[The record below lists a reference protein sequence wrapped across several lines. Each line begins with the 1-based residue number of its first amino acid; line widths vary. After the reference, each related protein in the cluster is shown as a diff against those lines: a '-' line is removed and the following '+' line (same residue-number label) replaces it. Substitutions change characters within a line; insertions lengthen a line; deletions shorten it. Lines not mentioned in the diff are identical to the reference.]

1 VNASP
6 VRLGSILF
14 TLVEPHRGFEVA
26 YNRWYERDHFYAGV
40 LVGPHTMAGQRWVAT
55 RADKA
60 LRIPADL
67 RGSYLGL
74 YWIEAGHHDEWN
86 RWGVDTVNKLHAE
99 GRMFAERDHVHTALY
114 DFAWLYGR
122 DPDGVPP
129 ELALDHRYKGLV
141 AMLVEGDAGDW
152 YRDELLPEVVPGLPV
167 DQVLAFTPLPLLD
180 DAPSDVGRQDADAHR
195 LLLLWFLDADP
206 AEAWDG
212 GFADYGERL
221 AASGRGTLTWA
232 APFRPTVPGTDIYTD
247 QLW

>member
-1 VNASP
+1 MTDSP

-40 LVGPHTMAGQRWVAT
+40 LVGPHTLAGQRWVAT

-60 LRIPADL
+60 LRHPVDL
-67 RGSYLGL
+67 PGSYLGL

-86 RWGVDTVNKLHAE
+86 RWGVDTVNQLHAQ

-114 DFAWLYGR
+114 DFAWAYGR

-129 ELALDHRYKGLV
+129 ELALDHRYRGLV
-141 AMLVEGDAGDW
+141 ATLVEGPASDW
-152 YRDELLPEVVPGLPV
+152 YRDELLPEVAPGLPV
-167 DQVLAFTPLPLLD
+167 DQVLGFTPLPLLA
-180 DAPSDVGRQDADAHR
+180 DAPTDVARQDDGAER

-206 AEAWDG
+206 GEAWAG
-212 GFADYGERL
+212 GFADHGDRL

>member
-1 VNASP
+1 VSDSP
-6 VRLGSILF
+6 VRLGSVLF

-40 LVGPHTMAGQRWVAT
+40 LVGPHTLAGQRWVAT
-55 RADKA
+55 RADKE
-60 LRIPADL
+60 LRLPPDMP
-67 RGSYLGL
+67 GSYLGL

-86 RWGVDTVNKLHAE
+86 RWGVDTVNQLHAE

-114 DFAWLYGR
+114 ELAWAYGR

-129 ELALDHRYKGLV
+129 ELALDHRYRGLV
-141 AMLVEGDAGDW
+141 AMLVEGD
-152 YRDELLPEVVPGLPV
+152 ELLPEVVRNLPV
-167 DQVLAFTPLPLLD
+167 DQVLAFTALPLLE
-180 DAPSDVGRQDADAHR
+180 DAPGDVGRQDGDER
-195 LLLLWFLDADP
+195 LLLLWFLDGDAAEVWAD
-206 AEAWDG
+206 
-212 GFADYGERL
+212 GFAGHGDRL

>member
-40 LVGPHTMAGQRWVAT
+40 LVGPHTLAGQRWVAT

-60 LRIPADL
+60 RRIPADL

-180 DAPSDVGRQDADAHR
+180 DAPSDVGRQDAEAQR
-195 LLLLWFLDADP
+195 LLLLWFLDADA

-212 GFADYGERL
+212 GFADHGERL

>member
-1 VNASP
+1 MNASP

-26 YNRWYERDHFYAGV
+26 YNRLYERDHFYAGV
-40 LVGPHTMAGQRWVAT
+40 LVGPHTLAGQRWVAT

-60 LRIPADL
+60 RRIPADL

-86 RWGVDTVNKLHAE
+86 RWGVDAVNKLHAE

-212 GFADYGERL
+212 GFADHGQRL

>member
-1 VNASP
+1 VNDSP

-14 TLVEPHRGFEVA
+14 TLVEPHRGFELA

-40 LVGPHTMAGQRWVAT
+40 MVGPHTLAGQRWVAT

-60 LRIPADL
+60 RRVPPDMT
-67 RGSYLGL
+67 GSYLGL

-86 RWGVDTVNKLHAE
+86 RWGVDTVNRLHAE

-114 DFAWLYGR
+114 DFAWAHGR

-129 ELALDHRYKGLV
+129 ELALDHRYRGLV
-141 AMLVEGDAGDW
+141 AMLVAGPAGDW
-152 YRDELLPEVVPGLPV
+152 YRDELVPEVVPGLPV
-167 DQVLAFTPLPLLD
+167 DQVLAFTPLPLLA
-180 DAPSDVGRQDADAHR
+180 DAPGDVGRQDADAER
-195 LLLLWFLDADP
+195 LLLLWFLDADA
-206 AEAWDG
+206 AEAWG
-212 GFADYGERL
+212 EGFAGHGDRL